1 MILNTNLAARSKKYK
16 YNILSKLLSNGV
28 MLFWLNHAAQL
39 HKPLFLFSWSRDH
52 LASIVLEHLILL

>member
-28 MLFWLNHAAQL
+28 MLF
-39 HKPLFLFSWSRDH
+39 
-52 LASIVLEHLILL
+52 